1 MKAILGILV
10 ISLLGSAALA
20 YGLSTEFLFKFD
32 SGTFPTGSTSN
43 STHIFI
49 SDSGTDQ
56 VEIFDLSGN
65 SVDSFS
71 TVDPHDVAVNSTH
84 IFVTRD
90 NGNIDLFDLS
100 GNFDT
105 SLNSV
110 DLTAPRGITVNSTH
124 VFVVDTGTNQVVIL
138 NLSGIIVDTVGT
150 VELGDPTD
158 VTIDSNGRIIV
169 SDTLDDRIEIFDAS
183 GNYLSSSSFGST
195 GTGDGQFNFPSG
207 VDVDSNDRI
216 IVSDTVNINVQIF
229 DASGNFVTT
238 FGSSGTNDGEF
249 SNPSSVTVDTSDRII
264 ISDENGA
271 SSRIQV
277 FAYASESS
285 TSGGSSANKHKTAPT
300 SGLDWNT
307 HAVLVEGGINVDGKT
322 LTLTDNWWT
331 SFEQIQIGTDSTHTF
346 SVKTF
351 AQNGGIMVQEMA
363 FGITQVG
370 DYQNAETVIE
380 VHYDWDKTISDVVIV
395 QDTEV
400 IDVSTLR
407 VSTDQVQCRS
417 DSDAVCYQTDFI
429 LKFNEPLKDKV
440 YAVKAFDMQR
450 RIMMPHYFNDGIS
463 VFGESV
469 NPMLTMQI
477 VGTEKFEGLV
487 TITQTEKYSNLWVA
501 EDGRLFDADK
511 HFKQINKV
519 YVAEQVDRNSKC
531 VWNIPCHNEFNYS
544 RGSPFMQQVV
554 DGQAY
559 LASQLYFDSSKI
571 QGVDGGFIPAIVD
584 TDGDHREQTL
594 QSLDWYNVN

>member
-1 MKAILGILV
+1 MKAILGIII

-32 SGTFPTGSTSN
+32 VAGGGELVFPTASITN
-43 STHIFI
+43 STHILVATASKNI
-49 SDSGTDQ
+49 R
-56 VEIFDLSGN
+56 IFDLSGN
-65 SVDSFS
+65 NEVTSSV
-71 TVDPHDVAVNSTH
+71 VDAPRGITMNSTH
-84 IFVTRD
+84 ILVSSGD
-90 NGNIDLFDLS
+90 EIDVFDLS
-100 GNFDT
+100 GNFLDT
-105 SLNSV
+105 FGDGVPLNE
-110 DLTAPRGITVNSTH
+110 PQGITMNSTH
-124 VFVVDTGTNQVVIL
+124 ILVADRFLNAIVVFNLAGTSFETFGG
-138 NLSGIIVDTVGT
+138 LSA
-150 VELGDPTD
+150 PND
-158 VTIDSNGRIIV
+158 VAIDSNGRIIV
-169 SDTLDDRIEIFDAS
+169 ADTGNNRIVVFDSS
-183 GNYLSSSSFGST
+183 GNNPTPIGSATLSG
-195 GTGDGQFNFPSG
+195 PLG

-216 IVSDTVNINVQIF
+216 IVSDTGNDRVVVF
-229 DASGNFVTT
+229 DSSGNILTT
-238 FGSSGTNDGEF
+238 FGSEGTADGQF
-249 SNPSSVTVDTSDRII
+249 NNPQMLAVDSNDRII
-264 ISDENGA
+264 VPDFTNGDV
-271 SSRIQV
+271 QV
-277 FAYASESS
+277 FAYA
-285 TSGGSSANKHKTAPT
+285 TGGGGDGDKHKTAPT

-307 HAVLVEGGINVDGKT
+307 HNVLVEGGINVDGKT

-331 SFEQIQIGTDSTHTF
+331 AFEQIQIETDSTHTF

-351 AQNGGIMVQEMA
+351 AQNGGIMVQEIA

-531 VWNIPCHNEFNYS
+531 VWNIQCHKGFSYS
-544 RGSPFMQQVV
+544 RGSPLMQQVV

-594 QSLDWYNVN
+594 QSLNWYNTN